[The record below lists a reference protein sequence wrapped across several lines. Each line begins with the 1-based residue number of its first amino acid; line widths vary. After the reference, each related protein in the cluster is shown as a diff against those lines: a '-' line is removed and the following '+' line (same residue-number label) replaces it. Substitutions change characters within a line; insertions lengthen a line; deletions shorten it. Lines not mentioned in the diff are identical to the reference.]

1 MKVNNGERMIIKNTL
16 FLFYW
21 IRNDFPAIFFFMWT
35 IYKKLFCIFVL
46 LFNINDNNYN
56 ILIVLMILIKNN

>member
-1 MKVNNGERMIIKNTL
+1 MIFPPFFFNCGQFIKNY
-16 FLFYW
+16 FV
-21 IRNDFPAIFFFMWT
+21 
-35 IYKKLFCIFVL
+35 FVL